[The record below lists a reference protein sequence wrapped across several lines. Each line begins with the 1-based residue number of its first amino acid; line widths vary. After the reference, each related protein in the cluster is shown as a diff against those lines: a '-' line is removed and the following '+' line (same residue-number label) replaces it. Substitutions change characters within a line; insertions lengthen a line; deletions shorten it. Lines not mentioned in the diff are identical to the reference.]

1 MNPVAEN
8 SRCHKPAEH
17 VDVPRGDDY
26 FACSHCK
33 TTVEWSLAKMTDG
46 KLAEEDP
53 GQVIPAQCPHCW
65 QHYVLTYHDNDPSTT
80 ESEHMTQAH
89 ETTTDS
95 GAGETGE
102 QLVDQAITTE
112 ATAGVIEAAPLT
124 GQQAFETEIAP
135 LLQIL
140 AAKCE
145 QHNISSMVLIG
156 FQLEGVS
163 EGGEIAQELLMNV
176 TPYQSQMVPAP
187 INSCIALL
195 QQMMG
200 AGAPN

>member
-1 MNPVAEN
+1 MN
-8 SRCHKPAEH
+8 
-17 VDVPRGDDY
+17 
-26 FACSHCK
+26 
-33 TTVEWSLAKMTDG
+33 
-46 KLAEEDP
+46 
-53 GQVIPAQCPHCW
+53 QVQD
-65 QHYVLTYHDNDPSTT
+65 TTT
-80 ESEHMTQAH
+80 ETAQ
-89 ETTTDS
+89 T
-95 GAGETGE
+95 GAE
-102 QLVDQAITTE
+102 LVDQGA
-112 ATAGVIEAAPLT
+112 AGVPALLT